1 MFSVGKMTLGQS
13 DKLASGVDAGNERT
27 IEVKRLL
34 VSAPPVRARQA
45 NAR

>member
-1 MFSVGKMTLGQS
+1 VFSVANMTLGQS

-27 IEVKRLL
+27 IEVKRLI
-34 VSAPPVRARQA
+34 VSAPPVRAIQA